1 MSLKFFSPKT
11 PGIRFRVNIN
21 KKNLNLVKFKKL
33 FFSKKNNSGRNNQG
47 KITVRHIGSGIFNFR
62 RKVDFFRTNFNKY
75 NNFISYDIDKKYTT
89 FLGLIKYDNGCVKY
103 ILAPDNLKK
112 NQSITTT
119 FSDINITIGNTM
131 PLGWISNSLLIF
143 NLELT
148 PFSGGK
154 IARSAGTFCR
164 IILHREET
172 VLIQLPSKKRIY
184 ISKYCLA
191 TLGRASNLL
200 HFLKNYGKAGVIR
213 YHNIRPSV
221 RGETMNP
228 VDHPNGGRTR
238 GGKPRKNPWG
248 KIIK

>member
-1 MSLKFFSPKT
+1 MFLKFFSPKT
-11 PGIRFRVNIN
+11 PGIRFRININ
-21 KKNLNLVKFKKL
+21 KKRLNLTKFKRL

-62 RKVDFFRTNFNKY
+62 RKVDFFRTNTDKK
-75 NNFISYDIDKKYTT
+75 NNFISYDIDKKYST
-89 FLGLIKYDNGCVKY
+89 FLALIKYKNGCVKY
-103 ILAPDNLKK
+103 IMAPNELQE

-119 FSDINITIGNTM
+119 FSSYNIKIGNAM
-131 PLGWISNSLLIF
+131 PIGWIFNSLLIF
-143 NLELT
+143 NLELK
-148 PFSGGK
+148 PGEGAK
-154 IARSAGTFCR
+154 ISRSAGTFCR
-164 IILHREET
+164 IILHRENT
-172 VLIQLPSKKRIY
+172 VLVQLPSKKKIY

-228 VDHPNGGRTR
+228 IDHPNGGRTR

-248 KIIK
+248 KVVK